1 MALLRKKAKDE
12 GKPSDKCPFKAAVI
26 PSLAA
31 IAGDLT
37 STRQNRTRLTQT
49 LERSLARKGDDA
61 EYGSMEAKCLPP
73 GEKIHGYCYD
83 SCPAGY
89 SVSTPRSKCST
100 DCSQLSTHPVAAG
113 LWCGMDMAA
122 VVDAGT
128 RIFLMVMDTAM
139 NVQTLISDFE
149 KNGATGDNIGKTIHA
164 VADAAKPLAK
174 PLCSKF
180 TDGTTLLAQNA
191 SFQEYGEAMNA
202 FVRFDSNRNGTVE
215 RSEIDNALAHMG
227 LRAKVT
233 DKVMAIMDTNKDGTL
248 QFHEVLALEKNNK
261 FRYSNL
267 ISRVIG

>member
-37 STRQNRTRLTQT
+37 STRQNRTRVTQT

-113 LWCGMDMAA
+113 RG
-122 VVDAGT
+122 
-128 RIFLMVMDTAM
+128 
-139 NVQTLISDFE
+139 
-149 KNGATGDNIGKTIHA
+149 
-164 VADAAKPLAK
+164 
-174 PLCSKF
+174 
-180 TDGTTLLAQNA
+180 
-191 SFQEYGEAMNA
+191 YGSRCRRRYANLPHGHGHC
-202 FVRFDSNRNGTVE
+202 DE
-215 RSEIDNALAHMG
+215 RSNIDL
-227 LRAKVT
+227 
-233 DKVMAIMDTNKDGTL
+233 
-248 QFHEVLALEKNNK
+248 
-261 FRYSNL
+261 
-267 ISRVIG
+267 